1 MPSGKGVIPAC
12 FLQQQSRMTPLP
24 FQKQSRMTP
33 LPDPFAFP
41 LPLSVFL
48 LNLSMIAKAIN
59 TEATVPALVL
69 WSLAVAYVVGCA
81 VLALLLPARSL
92 HDRLAGTYLVPR

>member
-1 MPSGKGVIPAC
+1 MVWA
-12 FLQQQSRMTPLP
+12 PL
-24 FQKQSRMTP
+24 
-33 LPDPFAFP
+33 
-41 LPLSVFL
+41 VVL
-48 LNLSMIAKAIN
+48 LNLSIIAKVIH

-69 WSLAVAYVVGCA
+69 WSLAVAYVAGCG